1 MSDSSSFQLWIE
13 AEEWAPGEWDPA
25 DDVTDAI
32 VTLADGTRW
41 VASFCTFDHIAQL
54 RANCAESGECLGGK
68 YLWASDLILVD
79 DTSRASLEAV
89 VRDLL
94 DADELRSAFSP
105 ADEDAG
111 AGEREYPGDAP
122 PFGVDSSNGTSPDS
136 SVVDGNEPASPSRQV
151 PEAPDNDPSSPR

>member
-1 MSDSSSFQLWIE
+1 MPDSSTFQLWIE

-25 DDVTDAI
+25 DDVTDAV

-41 VASFCTFDHIAQL
+41 VASFCTFTHLARL

-94 DADELRSAFSP
+94 AEDELRSAFSE
-105 ADEDAG
+105 AEDDDDDDDDG
-111 AGEREYPGDAP
+111 RVSSGL
-122 PFGVDSSNGTSPDS
+122 SSNGASSNGASPNAASSDGASPD
-136 SVVDGNEPASPSRQV
+136 GGGGGPAEPG
-151 PEAPDNDPSSPR
+151 